1 MEGDSCRGCE
11 ASVVSSVEQV
21 SETPRRRLGGRA
33 TRSSGT
39 RWGAARGAE
48 GWPGC
53 VEVLA
58 KSDCASVTGLVC
70 ILAKLTVR
78 AEECGSCQGDPQ
90 LATESSA
97 GT

>member
-21 SETPRRRLGGRA
+21 STTPRRRLGGRA
-33 TRSSGT
+33 TRSAGT
-39 RWGAARGAE
+39 GGGAE

-53 VEVLA
+53 VEVLV
-58 KSDCASVTGLVC
+58 KSDCASVMGLVC

-78 AEECGSCQGDPQ
+78 AEECSNCQGDPQ
-90 LATESSA
+90 LVTESSA